1 MTEPLNFFAFLVYK
15 PPLSVL
21 IGRGQIF
28 WISETPALAVAGR
41 P

>member
-15 PPLSVL
+15 LPVSVL
-21 IGRGQIF
+21 ISREQNF
-28 WISETPALAVAGR
+28 RTSETPALAVAGR